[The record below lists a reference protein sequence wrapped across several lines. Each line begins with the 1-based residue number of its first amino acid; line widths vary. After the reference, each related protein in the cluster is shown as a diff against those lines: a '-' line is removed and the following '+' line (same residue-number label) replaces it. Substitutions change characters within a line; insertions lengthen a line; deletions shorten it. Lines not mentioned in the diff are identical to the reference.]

1 MKPSVK
7 GRIDVNVIFASV
19 NHDHAEMNETTVT
32 RACSMSGTNN
42 FHFGPKEEEL
52 TSHGRF
58 GVLEVKT
65 VSGTRM
71 HSGPVPHASVPKHE

>member
-7 GRIDVNVIFASV
+7 ERNDVNVIFASV
-19 NHDHAEMNETTVT
+19 NHDHAEINETTVT
-32 RACSMSGTNN
+32 LTISISCA
-42 FHFGPKEEEL
+42 KEKL
-52 TSHGRF
+52 TSRGRF

-71 HSGPVPHASVPKHE
+71 HCGPVLHASVPNHE